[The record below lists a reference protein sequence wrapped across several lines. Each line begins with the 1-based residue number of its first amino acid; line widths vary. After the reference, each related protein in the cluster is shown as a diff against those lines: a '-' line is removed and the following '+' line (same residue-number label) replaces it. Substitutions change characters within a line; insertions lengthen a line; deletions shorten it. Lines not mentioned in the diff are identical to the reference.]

1 MEPWIHSHP
10 FGQSFEASVAFSATL
25 KLVDVNLM
33 ATAQLA
39 GTIAE
44 EGD

>member
-10 FGQSFEASVAFSATL
+10 FGQSFEASVGFSATL
-25 KLVDVNLM
+25 KLLDVNLM
-33 ATAQLA
+33 ATTWLA
-39 GTIAE
+39 STIAE